1 MFDISENS
9 ANSDLFI
16 DNSNLFAN
24 NKNNIPND
32 IIFKENENDIPF
44 LLFPKNKLFEIEI
57 NLREKLES
65 NYLKERYKNNE
76 LNKKEKKIKFVLKKE
91 NLENLEKKENNDNYF
106 VYRKDAYY
114 KHFKS
119 IFSRFIIKKVNK
131 LKNICFPYYNKNN
144 FFPISYKY
152 TGNTKE
158 KDNYIFL
165 SFKIKELLI
174 YGKDEKNKNRQYNN
188 KLLIIFLENNEE
200 KSKDKKIYNEL
211 IKFLN
216 NTVENELFTFYKN
229 KEEMKNINKDSKC
242 LFFDK
247 YFKNETGISLLEN
260 NGFIRILKNKYK

>member
-1 MFDISENS
+1 MFEISEIS
-9 ANSDLFI
+9 
-16 DNSNLFAN
+16 DNSEFFEDINKILSN
-24 NKNNIPND
+24 NKAKSTND
-32 IIFKENENDIPF
+32 IILKENENDIPF
-44 LLFPKNKLFEIEI
+44 LLLPENKLIEIEI
-57 NLREKLES
+57 NLKGKLET
-65 NYLKERYKNNE
+65 NYIKEKIKNKD
-76 LNKKEKKIKFVLKKE
+76 LNKKDKKIKFILQKE
-91 NLENLEKKENNDNYF
+91 NIENLEKIENNDNYF
-106 VYRKDAYY
+106 IYRKDAYY

-131 LKNICFPYYNKNN
+131 LKNICFPYYSKNN